1 MSLARPSRLGL
12 VGLLLAVAGLVVWQI
27 LTAGAGNLTGAST
40 HLSHT
45 AVVVDSGILV
55 LREGLECILVL
66 AVLTASMRGANRA
79 YRRPMVAGGGLALVA
94 AVGTWFG
101 AIAITD
107 AVGQGSLDL
116 QAATGLLAIAVLLV
130 VMNWFFH
137 KVYWTGWIASHNKRR
152 QALMGSGSTSAQ
164 RTLLGL
170 GLLGFSSVYR
180 ESFEVVLFLQNLRLR
195 YGSGVVLE
203 GVLVGLVLVAAIG
216 WLTFGLQRRLPYK
229 KMLVATGILLGVVL
243 LVMVGESVQEL
254 QQAGWIGTTP
264 IHVAIPSWLGLWF
277 SVFPNVETIAAQ
289 AAAAVFVIGSYFL
302 AEEIRV
308 RRPRRGA
315 RRATAVAAEATGA
328 GESAGAAEIAAV
340 AQAAGT
346 PETAGADRSAGVGES
361 AARRRRRP
369 PRALSGL
376 PSRL

>member
-1 MSLARPSRLGL
+1 MSPARSRRLA
-12 VGLLLAVAGLVVWQI
+12 VAGLLLAVAGLVVWQI
-27 LTAGAGNLTGAST
+27 LTAGAGNLTSRSA
-40 HLSHT
+40 HLSRT
-45 AVVVDSGILV
+45 AVIIDSGILV

-79 YRRPMVAGGGLALVA
+79 YRRPMVAGGALALAA
-94 AVGTWFG
+94 AVGTWFA

-152 QALMGSGSTSAQ
+152 KALMGGGSSSAQ

-203 GVLVGLVLVAAIG
+203 GVALGLVLVGAIG

-229 KMLVATGILLGVVL
+229 KMLVATGILLGGVL

-277 SVFPNVETIAAQ
+277 SVFPNVQTIAAQ

-308 RRPRRGA
+308 RRPRRRGASGAGSGAPGAVGGADEPSGAIDPGA
-315 RRATAVAAEATGA
+315 RR
-328 GESAGAAEIAAV
+328 
-340 AQAAGT
+340 
-346 PETAGADRSAGVGES
+346 
-361 AARRRRRP
+361 RP
-369 PRALSGL
+369 RPRPLDGL
-376 PSRL
+376 PTRS